1 MKEPNEIKKQ
11 LIVLLLSLLL
21 SVLTVVIPDWAKLN
35 FNKADEIFLGVML
48 FISFLLID
56 VFWMVTKYADREK
69 KEEQKAVLRDHFDKT
84 LASIRTCFSHISGV
98 SYGTKDLFVTHFV
111 KQVHDLELKIREVAE
126 RQELRLRA
134 DHFLN
139 LDNVL
144 DAFQG
149 DPDRIWRYTWLIDS
163 KHRLFDHNWKR
174 YFDRTASMLE
184 KGEIKQ
190 ARSLL
195 VLDDMK
201 LLTSPRVAK
210 LLDFYHTHKG
220 MECWV
225 ISRSDYLE
233 ICADSGVP
241 ASYLDFGIYGT
252 RLLFLTEQYE
262 PEIIGVFTKEPKA
275 VEHYRLFFD
284 SMWGTPSVAKRNP
297 SGATGAVS
305 LEDVFA
311 LDEKEPALLQQ

>member
-1 MKEPNEIKKQ
+1 MKDSTEVKKQ
-11 LIVLLLSLLL
+11 IIVLLLSLLI

-35 FNKADEIFLGVML
+35 FTKADEIFLGIML

-56 VFWMVTKYADREK
+56 VFWIISKYADREK
-69 KEEQKAVLRDHFDKT
+69 KAEQTAVLRDHFDKT
-84 LASIRTCFSHISGV
+84 LASIRTCFSHIAGT
-98 SYGTKDLFVTHFV
+98 SYSTKDLFVTHFV
-111 KQVHDLELKIREVAE
+111 KQAHEFESKIRDVAE

-144 DAFQG
+144 DAFHG
-149 DPDRIWRYTWLIDS
+149 DPDRIWRYTWLVDA

-174 YFDRTASMLE
+174 YFERTACMLE

-195 VLDDMK
+195 VLDDIS
-201 LLTSPRVAK
+201 LLTTPRVAK

-225 ISRSDYLE
+225 ISRSDYLA

-241 ASYLDFGIYGT
+241 ASYLDFGIYGN

-262 PEIIGVFTKEPKA
+262 PEIIGIFTKDPKA

-297 SGATGAVS
+297 STASDPVS
-305 LEDVFA
+305 VEDMFS
-311 LDEKEPALLQQ
+311 LDEKTPNIL